1 MKTEKQFWKSKK
13 WWAMVIAVATPI
25 LNKVFALNMGTEE
38 LQLVIGPLVAYIM
51 GQGIA
56 DVGKHKQ

>member
-1 MKTEKQFWKSKK
+1 
-13 WWAMVIAVATPI
+13 MVIAVATPI